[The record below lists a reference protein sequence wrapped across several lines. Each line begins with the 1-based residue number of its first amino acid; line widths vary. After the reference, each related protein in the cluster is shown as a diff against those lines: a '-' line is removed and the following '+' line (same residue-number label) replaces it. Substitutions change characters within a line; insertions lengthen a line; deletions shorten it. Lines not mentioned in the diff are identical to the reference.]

1 MNNQIRQQVAS
12 RMSALSRLYTG
23 IKTTDYV
30 IGAGC
35 ALAILGL
42 RDTFDDIDIAVSA
55 NTYQKLLRLGH
66 KTVTNHPSGKPV
78 IQILPVKADIHLDP
92 LTMEKPTIIIELQG
106 RVSVK
111 IMSPEALLEQKEY
124 LLKTMGREKDK
135 RDVEALQ
142 RYINHRDVPQ

>member
-1 MNNQIRQQVAS
+1 MNSQIRQQVAS
-12 RMSALSRLYTG
+12 RMSALSRLCPG

-42 RDTFDDIDIAVSA
+42 RDTFDDIDIAVSGR
-55 NTYQKLLRLGH
+55 TYQKLLRLGN

-78 IQILPVKADIHLDP
+78 IQILPVKADIHLDLP
-92 LTMEKPTIIIELQG
+92 YMEMPTIIIELPG

-111 IMSPEALLEQKEY
+111 ILSPEALLEQKEH
-124 LLKTMGREKDK
+124 LLKTMGREKDR
-135 RDVEALQ
+135 RDVEALR
-142 RYINHRDVPQ
+142 RYITHRDVPQ